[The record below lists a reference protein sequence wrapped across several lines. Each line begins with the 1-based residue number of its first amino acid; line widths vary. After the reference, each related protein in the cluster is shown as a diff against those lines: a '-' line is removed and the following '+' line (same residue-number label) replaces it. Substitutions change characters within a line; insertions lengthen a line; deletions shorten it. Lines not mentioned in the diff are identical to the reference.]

1 MANIS
6 AVILAAGESSRF
18 GQPKPLIEF
27 RGRTLIKGVVEAAK
41 EAGCRPIIVV
51 TGSDSPKV
59 AAAIDDDDICIA
71 ENTQWRDGIGTSIRI
86 GAQRLIDIAPEA
98 KAVVLLVCDQPFI
111 TGKILTSLMELWSA
125 TGKSIVASSY
135 SNTLGVPAL
144 FDRAL
149 FVELLRL
156 EDETGAKPIILSTP
170 GRVAE
175 LPFPEGASDID
186 TVADYQELQPDN

>member
-1 MANIS
+1 MANIG

-18 GQPKPLIEF
+18 AQPKQLIEF

-51 TGSDSPKV
+51 TGNDSPKV
-59 AAAIDDDDICIA
+59 ATAIDDDNICIA
-71 ENTQWRDGIGTSIRI
+71 ENTQWRDGIGTSIRV

-144 FDRAL
+144 FDRTL

-156 EDETGAKPIILSTP
+156 EDETGAKPIILSIP

-186 TVADYQELQPDN
+186 TLADYQELQPDN